1 MSNRDS
7 CIVKHFRHY
16 HPLSDGDR
24 QLLGALEKSPLE
36 VKAGDSLWEERD
48 PAQDFFT
55 LSQGWAFS
63 YRQLEDGAR
72 QILEVYLPG
81 DVIGLREYAFHQ
93 RLTGVQMI
101 EDGTICRFPH
111 ARLTD
116 IFQQSTTL
124 TSILFAMASR
134 QQVLLTERLVNLSRR
149 SARQKLAHF
158 IMEMYER
165 LAKTTGRQEDHS
177 IRLPLSQEM
186 LADVLGLSPVHVSR
200 TFSALDEEGLLHRNR
215 HRLLLPDPAA
225 LADAGQF
232 DERYL
237 ADSVF
242 AANDAVG

>member
-1 MSNRDS
+1 M
-7 CIVKHFRHY
+7 
-16 HPLSDGDR
+16 L
-24 QLLGALEKSPLE
+24 
-36 VKAGDSLWEERD
+36 
-48 PAQDFFT
+48 
-55 LSQGWAFS
+55 
-63 YRQLEDGAR
+63 
-72 QILEVYLPG
+72 
-81 DVIGLREYAFHQ
+81 GLREYAFHQ

-101 EDGTICRFPH
+101 EDGVVCRFPH
-111 ARLTD
+111 ARLVD

-165 LAKTTGRQEDHS
+165 LAKTVGRQEDNS
-177 IRLPLSQEM
+177 LRLPLSQEM

-200 TFSALDEEGLLHRNR
+200 TFSALDEEGLLHRSR
-215 HRLLLPDPAA
+215 HRLQLPDPAA
-225 LADAGQF
+225 LAAAGQF